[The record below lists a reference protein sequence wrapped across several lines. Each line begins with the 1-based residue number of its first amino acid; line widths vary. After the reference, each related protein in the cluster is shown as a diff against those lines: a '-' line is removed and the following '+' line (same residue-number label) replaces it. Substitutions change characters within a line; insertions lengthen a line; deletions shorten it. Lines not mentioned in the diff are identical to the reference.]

1 MTCFIRLVKD
11 GGNVSLEALILKTRI
26 DNLSLKRLSSIKI
39 CKRLKYG
46 VADSYLLA
54 KNMIRMHLICLVFKV
69 DNLVLAADPQLMSP

>member
-1 MTCFIRLVKD
+1 MLYKVSEGWWQCFLRGINFK
-11 GGNVSLEALILKTRI
+11 NKI
-26 DNLSLKRLSSIKI
+26 DNLSLKRFSSFKI

-54 KNMIRMHLICLVFKV
+54 KSMIRMHLFCLVFKV